1 MNVYLPEGR
10 WILFDAGE
18 VFEGPKTLTDFTM
31 PLDHVPVFVGG
42 AGILLLRDPKDDHLY
57 AEVYSVSKEDQKAS
71 FCLKGGGNAIT
82 IENRLK
88 GNGITNA
95 FVRDEANGKS
105 IPHGLDEKRKAVVFM
120 PEKNRSYTVLCD

>member
-18 VFEGPKTLTDFTM
+18 VFEGPQTLTDFTM
-31 PLDHVPVFVGG
+31 PLDQVPVFVGG

-71 FCLKGGGNAIT
+71 FYLKDGGNAIT

-95 FVRDEANGKS
+95 FVRDETNGKT
-105 IPHGLDEKRKAVVFM
+105 IPHGLDEKRKALVFI
-120 PEKNRSYTVLCD
+120 PEKNRSYTVLCN